1 MNKPHTKLKFNAFR
15 SQCSSQVKQ
24 FIRKHGNTH
33 FLVFIIIRT
42 YNRMVGRERFL
53 DEIDVGAV
61 CVLVKEHHW
70 KGRRGREREGGE
82 IHGWEGEGKGGGGRS
97 KG

>member
-1 MNKPHTKLKFNAFR
+1 
-15 SQCSSQVKQ
+15 
-24 FIRKHGNTH
+24 
-33 FLVFIIIRT
+33 
-42 YNRMVGRERFL
+42 MVGRECFL

-70 KGRRGREREGGE
+70 KGRRGREREEGE
-82 IHGWEGEGKGGGGRS
+82 IQGWEGEGKGGGGRS

>member
-1 MNKPHTKLKFNAFR
+1 
-15 SQCSSQVKQ
+15 
-24 FIRKHGNTH
+24 
-33 FLVFIIIRT
+33 
-42 YNRMVGRERFL
+42 MVGRECFL